1 MMRGRLSWQTEPGTR
16 SGCGAFTSPMAAAC
30 SAPTPLLCFVCVC
43 DAGGGGVTHHPYVA
57 GGRRQDTRGNDLGT
71 RSRLSLSISILALT
85 LSLGMGVDATKLQI
99 IYIKKSFAGF
109 KVPCR
114 AVFFLRPVLK
124 SGLGFLSLRI
134 EAARR
139 SNEVLPVFQHARTV
153 LVVTHDT
160 HIQQQHQLADMQH
173 RLVH

>member
-71 RSRLSLSISILALT
+71 RSRLSLS
-85 LSLGMGVDATKLQI
+85 LSLSWPSLYPLGWVWTPQNYKLY
-99 IYIKKSFAGF
+99 IYKKKLCRFQGPL
-109 KVPCR
+109 PCR
-114 AVFFLRPVLK
+114 LLPPTRPQK
-124 SGLGFLSLRI
+124 RPWFSFPEDRSGQKI
-134 EAARR
+134 E
-139 SNEVLPVFQHARTV
+139 
-153 LVVTHDT
+153 
-160 HIQQQHQLADMQH
+160 
-173 RLVH
+173 